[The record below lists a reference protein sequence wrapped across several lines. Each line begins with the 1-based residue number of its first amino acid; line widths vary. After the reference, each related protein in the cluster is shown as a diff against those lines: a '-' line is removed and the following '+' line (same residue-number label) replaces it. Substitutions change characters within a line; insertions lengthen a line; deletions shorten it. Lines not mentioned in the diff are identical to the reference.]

1 MGENKLSHADFVR
14 KVANKTQIAQKYVK
28 EVLAATTEL
37 MRQEL
42 QAGRKVNLNNFG
54 IFKTTV
60 RAART
65 YKAPFAPGMKPVKK
79 PARTGINFKP
89 AQDFKRDL
97 NS

>member
-1 MGENKLSHADFVR
+1 MADNKLSHADFVR
-14 KVANKTQIAQKYVK
+14 RIATETQIAQKYVR
-28 EVLAATTEL
+28 EVLAAATEL

-54 IFKTTV
+54 IFRTTV

-65 YKAPFAPGMKPVKK
+65 YKAPFAPGKPVKK
-79 PARTGINFKP
+79 PARIGINFKP
-89 AQDFKRDL
+89 ATDFKRDL

>member
-1 MGENKLSHADFVR
+1 
-14 KVANKTQIAQKYVK
+14 
-28 EVLAATTEL
+28 

-89 AQDFKRDL
+89 AQWTTQTGDL
-97 NS
+97 IHVAQRKLARGISERYLP

>member
-1 MGENKLSHADFVR
+1 MAENKLSHADFVR
-14 KVANKTQIAQKYVK
+14 RIAAKTQIAQKYVR

-42 QAGRKVNLNNFG
+42 QAGRKVNLSNFG
-54 IFKTTV
+54 IFKTAV

-65 YKAPFAPGMKPVKK
+65 FKAPFAPGKPVKK
-79 PARTGINFKP
+79 PARIGINFKP

>member
-1 MGENKLSHADFVR
+1 MAENKLTHADFV
-14 KVANKTQIAQKYVK
+14 KKIANTTQIAQKYVR
-28 EVLAATTEL
+28 EVLAVATEL

-54 IFKTTV
+54 TFKTT
-60 RAART
+60 RLAART

>member
-60 RAART
+60 RVART
-65 YKAPFAPGMKPVKK
+65 YKAPFAPGKPVKK

-89 AQDFKRDL
+89 AADFKRDL
-97 NS
+97 NL